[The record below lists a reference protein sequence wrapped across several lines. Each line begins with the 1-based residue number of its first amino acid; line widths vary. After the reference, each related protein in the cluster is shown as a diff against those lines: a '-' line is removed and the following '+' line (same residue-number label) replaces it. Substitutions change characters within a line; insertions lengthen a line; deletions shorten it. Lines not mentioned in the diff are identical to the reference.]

1 MIFKAI
7 QDFNISTRRIGDF
20 CVNIETS
27 EIIEQYVTSEFI
39 APTDPVK
46 EPKLKAAWKTPQH
59 ALGPE
64 QIQDALRLLIAAN
77 DPQDAPQKVE
87 SNVVPLKRVTRPLTV
102 MANPIHHLIVLA
114 DVHPEHDL
122 YDLPPQS
129 WVEDYVMGA
138 CYTVAKASKGKL
150 NVSPTH
156 VYAAVK
162 MPDIST
168 AAVRNLT
175 GLGKS
180 QVALI
185 AQCAR
190 LALAGMMLH
199 LERNPQVR
207 ETLQAEVECIDAC
220 TSAYMDSQQARA
232 A

>member
-27 EIIEQYVTSEFI
+27 EIIEQYITSEFI

-46 EPKLKAAWKTPQH
+46 EPKPKAAWKAPQH
-59 ALGPE
+59 SLGPE
-64 QIQDALRLLIAAN
+64 QIQDSLRLLIAAN
-77 DPQDAPQKVE
+77 DSQDAPQKVA
-87 SNVVPLKRVTRPLTV
+87 SNVVPLKRVTRPPKV

-138 CYTVAKASKGKL
+138 CYAVAKASKGKL
-150 NVSPTH
+150 NVSPVH

-190 LALAGMMLH
+190 LALDGMMMH

-207 ETLQAEVECIDAC
+207 DALQAEVECIDAC
-220 TSAYMDSQQARA
+220 TSAYIDSQQARA